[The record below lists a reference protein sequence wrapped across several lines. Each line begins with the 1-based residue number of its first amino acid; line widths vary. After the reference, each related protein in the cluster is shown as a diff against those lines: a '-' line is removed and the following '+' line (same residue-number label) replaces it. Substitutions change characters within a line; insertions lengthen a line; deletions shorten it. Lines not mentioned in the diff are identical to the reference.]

1 VGEHIFDEH
10 ISPEELRS
18 LLDDELAK

>member
-1 VGEHIFDEH
+1 FDEH